1 MTEDGPATYL
11 RDYLAER
18 GVVVDDL
25 RLVGDEYVV
34 TSGSRDVRVAAPRPD
49 ANVVVWAL
57 QTAEDV
63 VDRLGWPDD
72 DEAAAP

>member
-11 RDYLAER
+11 RDYLTER

-25 RLVGDEYVV
+25 LLVGDQYVV
-34 TSGSRDVRVAAPRPD
+34 TAGSRDVRVAAPQPD

-57 QTAEDV
+57 HAADDV

-72 DEAAAP
+72 GAAPAP